1 MYNEQE
7 VLALL
12 KKTAREKMPENTVV
26 KLFGSRARGDAQ
38 FDSDWDILVL
48 LDKENPT
55 FEDKDN
61 VFSAFYDVGFLT
73 DQFINTVIY
82 TKKKWQ
88 QGHFTPFYHSV
99 EEDAIIL

>member
-12 KKTAREKMPENTVV
+12 KKTAREQMPENTVV
-26 KLFGSRARGDAQ
+26 KLFGSRARGDAKI
-38 FDSDWDILVL
+38 DSDWDILIL

-55 FEDKDN
+55 YEEKDK

-88 QGHFTPFYHSV
+88 EGHFTPFYHSV